1 MGTSFHL
8 VTSSAKVKNQK
19 DTKMNPKI
27 LLISALLCLYAAPS
41 LATFPLIFASNAA
54 NTGLRGIF
62 AGSIPAG
69 TTNVGQTTTIAG
81 GAVLLGALGLTIGK
95 ALLLRRIM
103 GVRGRIGVYAGRGKR
118 EAIPEISDEEA
129 TAYIMELLQEYQD

>member
-1 MGTSFHL
+1 MGKF
-8 VTSSAKVKNQK
+8 
-19 DTKMNPKI
+19 

-62 AGSIPAG
+62 AGSIPSG
-69 TTNVGQTTTIAG
+69 TTNVGQTTTVAG

-103 GVRGRIGVYAGRGKR
+103 GVEGRIGVYANRGGRRRGRR

-129 TAYIMELLQEYQD
+129 TKFIMELLREYQDFYQ